1 MKIAITG
8 SHGLAG
14 RIIETLDAVPLR
26 VENLLA
32 NDHYLEEALEK
43 DVFINCAHISF
54 KQTWLLNLF
63 FDGWRN
69 LANKHIIN
77 ISSRAAKANISKGY
91 LYSAQKAALNHLADN
106 LIYNS
111 DKQCKIS
118 TINIGLMESKLPS
131 LSYDEIVEVIEYILM
146 TDIEIAE
153 ITIQHPENYQKS
165 QDTKKIMSEQ
175 GRVWKST

>member
-1 MKIAITG
+1 M
-8 SHGLAG
+8 
-14 RIIETLDAVPLR
+14 
-26 VENLLA
+26 
-32 NDHYLEEALEK
+32 
-43 DVFINCAHISF
+43 
-54 KQTWLLNLF
+54 
-63 FDGWRN
+63 
-69 LANKHIIN
+69 
-77 ISSRAAKANISKGY
+77 
-91 LYSAQKAALNHLADN
+91 YSAQKAALNHLADN

-153 ITIQHPENYQKS
+153 ITIQHPENYQKI